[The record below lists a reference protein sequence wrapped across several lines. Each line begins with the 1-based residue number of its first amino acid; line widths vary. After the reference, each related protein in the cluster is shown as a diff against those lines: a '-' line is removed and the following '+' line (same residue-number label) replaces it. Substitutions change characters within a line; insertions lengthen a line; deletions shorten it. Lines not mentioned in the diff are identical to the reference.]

1 MLKKT
6 SLLKICAVPVIV
18 LLCSGAVLALQAAVE
33 WSKVDSPE
41 GRFSV
46 VMPKKPETGV
56 RDVDTAVGKLALHTF
71 GTSNGTGQFMISYAD
86 YPEAP
91 QPGTAQE
98 AVLDG
103 VRGGVLKGLNAE
115 LTSEIKVAIKGNP
128 GRELRMKKVTEG
140 TEVVFSWKMF
150 LVGRR
155 LYQMGVATTKADA
168 ESPDIQKFFMSFQ
181 LSN

>member
-6 SLLKICAVPVIV
+6 PLKICAALIIP
-18 LLCSGAVLALQAAVE
+18 LLCSSIVLGLQTPVE
-33 WSKVDSPE
+33 WFKVNPPE

-46 VMPKKPETGV
+46 LMPAKPDAGV

-71 GTSNGTGQFMISYAD
+71 NSSNRTANFMISYGD

-91 QPGTAQE
+91 PGPQQE

-103 VRGGVLKGLNAE
+103 VRGGVIKGLNAE
-115 LTSEIKVAIKGNP
+115 LISEIRVTQGGHP
-128 GRELRMKKVTEG
+128 GRELRMKKVSEG
-140 TEVVFSWKMF
+140 SEIMFSWKMF

-155 LYQMGVATTKADA
+155 LYQMGVATTKTDP
-168 ESPDIQKFFMSFQ
+168 ESPDIQKFFRSFE
-181 LSN
+181 LLN